1 MKKLFILLL
10 LSTSFSTFAYELDF
24 TLGDFCYQQPNV
36 QDRSGVS
43 DLYWSNRFHVKH
55 DGIYYFPNEEEGITA
70 TSHCFFKDGYGQY
83 DSKGKL
89 KKGLKV
95 GKWTHWHPNGQ
106 KWVEAYWKDG
116 KKDGT
121 WLVWHNKGQKRYEE
135 NWKNDEKE
143 GKWTWWDLDVDGQI
157 ELEGNFKN
165 GKASGRWTWWK
176 SDGSVLKK
184 GAFNADG
191 YIKECLDS
199 NDEVVKNEIDGGG
212 GLYTL
217 DCKIFNGW
225 RDNFNKNE

>member
-10 LSTSFSTFAYELDF
+10 LSTSFSTFAFYKLDF
-24 TLGDFCYQQPNV
+24 SVSDFCYQQPNV

-55 DGIYYFPNEEEGITA
+55 DGIYYFPNEEDGITA
-70 TSHCFFKDGYGQY
+70 TSLCFFKDGYGQY

-121 WLVWHNKGQKRYEE
+121 WLVWHNKGQKQYEE

-143 GKWTWWDLDVDGQI
+143 GKWTWWDLDGQI

-217 DCKIFNGW
+217 DCKIFTGR
-225 RDNFNKNE
+225 RDNFNMNE